1 MPPKK
6 MNLKFTPMEKLVLDT
21 LMKTPDVIVEH
32 EELNKLDVVV
42 PRKTNYIA
50 VHVKN
55 IRKKLKKQKNFAFDI
70 EAVRGSG
77 YRIISKEK

>member
-1 MPPKK
+1 MK
-6 MNLKFTPMEKLVLDT
+6 LQFTEMEKLILNT
-21 LMKTPDVIVEH
+21 LMKTPDIIVEH
-32 EELNKLDVVV
+32 EELNKLEVVV

-55 IRKKLKKQKNFAFDI
+55 IRAKLKKTKKPSFDI
-70 EAVRGSG
+70 ETIRGRG